1 MANTPATNDNSA
13 WHPTREL
20 REALI
25 HKLEHSHSRLT
36 ELRIASVEEKLLGM
50 PSADLEGVLLKLHLL
65 WSAQLDG
72 DSDEARHKRLILED
86 LAYLI

>member
-1 MANTPATNDNSA
+1 MAETPATNETAA

-25 HKLEHSHSRLT
+25 HRLNHTHSRLT
-36 ELRIASVEEKLLGM
+36 ELRIAAIEEKLLGM
-50 PSADLEGVLLKLHLL
+50 PAADLEGVLLKLHLL

-72 DSDEARHKRLILED
+72 DCAEARHKRLILDD
-86 LAYLI
+86 LTQLI